1 MPKFNYQ
8 SFEEVVTKYNLK
20 KVFGDQGQTWETKNL
35 VCSNCNKQADFRS
48 SEYKEDN
55 TDCCCCIE
63 QKLPE
68 YKYISLYETD
78 RCFGGHE
85 EGGWWYDRSYLQ
97 ESYECLNEEQ
107 AQNILEEMK
116 EFANELNQ
124 QSHRQHSLHC
134 AESMDWLEARGLDAD
149 FLPEPDGPS
158 TYRFNIEQYPGQG
171 DSSDY
176 YPHYE

>member
-1 MPKFNYQ
+1 MAKFNYQ
-8 SFEEVVTKYNLK
+8 SFQEVATKYNLK
-20 KVFGDQGQTWETKNL
+20 KVFGDQGQTWEKKEIICL
-35 VCSNCNKQADFRS
+35 NCNKTISYYD
-48 SEYKEDN
+48 DN
-55 TDCCCCIE
+55 KDYCKCDN
-63 QKLPE
+63 QQQPE

-85 EGGWWYDRSYLQ
+85 EGGWWYDKSYLQ

-107 AQNILEEMK
+107 AQTILDEMK

-124 QSHRQHSLHC
+124 QSIRQHSLHC
-134 AESMDWLEARGLDAD
+134 ANSMEWLEARGLDAD

-158 TYRFNIEQYPGQG
+158 TYRFNTEQYPGQG